1 MSVMSDSSTTAT
13 VNRARL
19 ESLVEEIG
27 DRDIVRQAVQS
38 FLDELVER
46 LQAIRSAISG
56 GDPAVIRT
64 AAHALGSPAAMLGAT
79 EVTRVCRT
87 MEAQNAEGDAVLVP
101 LMTELDSIAAR
112 TVAELR
118 GYLEDGPAGLL

>member
-1 MSVMSDSSTTAT
+1 MSDSSTTAT

-19 ESLVEEIG
+19 ESLVDEIG

-46 LQAIRSAISG
+46 LQAIRTAISA

-87 MEAQNAEGDAVLVP
+87 MESQNAEGDAVLVP

-118 GYLEDGPAGLL
+118 GYLDNGAAGLL

>member
-1 MSVMSDSSTTAT
+1 MDDSLAAT

-19 ESLVEEIG
+19 DSLVDEIG

-46 LQAIRSAISG
+46 LQAIRTAIGG
-56 GDPAVIRT
+56 GDPDVIRRD
-64 AAHALGSPAAMLGAT
+64 AHALGSPAAMLGAT

-87 MEAQNAEGDAVLVP
+87 MEAQNTEGDAVLVP
-101 LMTELDSIAAR
+101 LMTELDAVAAR
-112 TVAELR
+112 TVSELR
-118 GYLEDGPAGLL
+118 SYLEAESAV